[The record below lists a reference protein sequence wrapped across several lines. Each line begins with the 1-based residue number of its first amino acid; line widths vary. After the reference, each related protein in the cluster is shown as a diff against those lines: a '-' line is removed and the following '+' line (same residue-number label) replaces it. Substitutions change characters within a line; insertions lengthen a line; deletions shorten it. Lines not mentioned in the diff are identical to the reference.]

1 MTPTRTA
8 ALAALVLSA
17 VSLVPGTAQ
26 AAGIKG
32 SVTRQPDQ
40 PIQPKEGEIVLFIGM
55 EGISGLPTGRVDG
68 VIAVSHQLVS
78 SAIGALVFSARA
90 GSSDGANGDSPQG
103 RPAGVLARFRQ
114 PRIYAVVV
122 NHEEMKKAGL
132 TEASLSRAR
141 LASVTIGGSTS
152 SNPNLV
158 SISIDVN

>member
-1 MTPTRTA
+1 MTRIRTA

-17 VSLVPGTAQ
+17 VSLVPGAAQ

-40 PIQPKEGEIVLFIGM
+40 AIQPKEGEIVLFVGM
-55 EGISGLPTGRVDG
+55 EGIAGLPTGRVDG
-68 VIAVSHQLVS
+68 VIAVSHELVS
-78 SAIGALVFSARA
+78 SAIGALVFSARS
-90 GSSDGANGDSPQG
+90 GSNDEANGAPPQG

-141 LASVTIGGSTS
+141 LASITIGGPVS
-152 SNPNLV
+152 SNPSLV
-158 SISIDVN
+158 SLSIDVN